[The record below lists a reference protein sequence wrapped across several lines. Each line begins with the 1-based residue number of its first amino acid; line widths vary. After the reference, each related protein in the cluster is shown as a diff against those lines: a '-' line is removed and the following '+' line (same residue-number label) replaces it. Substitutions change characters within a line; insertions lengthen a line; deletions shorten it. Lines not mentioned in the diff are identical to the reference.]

1 MNHNLM
7 IVIAAAVIT
16 REDGRLL
23 LVRKHGSDIFIQPG
37 GKIEVGE
44 HPRQALC
51 RELHE
56 ELGLWVAEQE
66 LAPLGRGSAPAANE
80 AGHTVRAEFFGL
92 QLPQALAD
100 GLQVA
105 AELAE
110 LRWIDPAQPGDLP
123 IAALSRAFVLPRFG
137 PMR

>member
-1 MNHNLM
+1 MNHSLM

-16 REDGRLL
+16 REDGCLL

-37 GKIEVGE
+37 GKLEVGE

-51 RELHE
+51 RELQE

-66 LAPLGRGSAPAANE
+66 LVPFGQGSAPAAHE

-92 QLPQALAD
+92 QLPQALAE

-123 IAALSRAFVLPRFG
+123 IAALSRDFVLPHFG
-137 PMR
+137 SPR